1 MKKSLLPSLIIK
13 KIMIYKIQYHPLL
26 MDIYITVNSSSFYD
40 PIGGFLDTEIHARE
54 SRRDFFVNEID
65 AVLNGEKEEGGCS
78 GDGYAI
84 DVWADKTMVTF
95 LFADKEDGDVFEWIE
110 TKKLRK
116 YIFLWYNELHKFNR
130 MYMHPS
136 CTIFDPE
143 YVLYTFLSSV
153 YHKEVDFD
161 QSFTFYIHSES
172 AKALRRVKKQI
183 RHFLASDIP
192 DAEKCAY
199 IKHCADGIHFDAKF
213 IDPLAWLLQRLDL
226 FPKTNNWVEQNVWPI
241 IDWITDECN
250 AIKKF
255 IRNQR

>member
-1 MKKSLLPSLIIK
+1 MYCTYKLKISNSNSLLFLFKNDYAVLTLCLLADIQGDTDTAKRISDVINSVLNNNLSEAYFDGNLCSLFIK
-13 KIMIYKIQYHPLL
+13 KEETHILNRYANDTSDTNCHIKTVALKKI
-26 MDIYITVNSSSFYD
+26 
-40 PIGGFLDTEIHARE
+40 
-54 SRRDFFVNEID
+54 
-65 AVLNGEKEEGGCS
+65 
-78 GDGYAI
+78 
-84 DVWADKTMVTF
+84 
-95 LFADKEDGDVFEWIE
+95 
-110 TKKLRK
+110 
-116 YIFLWYNELHKFNR
+116 IFLYVKENQKFLYIKQNLTWQ
-130 MYMHPS
+130 S
-136 CTIFDPE
+136 FDPE

-183 RHFLASDIP
+183 RHFLASNIP

-199 IKHCADGIHFDAKF
+199 IKHCADGIHFDAEF

-226 FPKTNNWVEQNVWPI
+226 FPKTNNWIEQNLWPI
-241 IDWITDECN
+241 IDWITDECS

>member
-1 MKKSLLPSLIIK
+1 MF
-13 KIMIYKIQYHPLL
+13 YKIKFVTPTET
-26 MDIYITVNSSSFYD
+26 IVPIVNSSSEYD
-40 PIGGFLDTEIHARE
+40 PLAGFLFIEI
-54 SRRDFFVNEID
+54 RDYINSVAFFVNEID

-95 LFADKEDGDVFEWIE
+95 LFPDKEDGDVFEWIE

-130 MYMHPS
+130 MYIHPS

-172 AKALRRVKKQI
+172 AKALRRVKKRI

-199 IKHCADGIHFDAKF
+199 IKHCADGMHFDAKF

-226 FPKTNNWVEQNVWPI
+226 FPKTNNWVEQNLWPI

-255 IRNQR
+255 ICNQR